1 MGRPETLRG
10 VCLAETDRSAAGQ
23 QRPIP
28 LSKWGW
34 RTVLQSNGRGDAGGR
49 GGCRRNVICGNTK
62 HLETSTVPGTHVWVM
77 QPLGMVRRRGKRC
90 HKREVAPKQQ
100 ELGREDTMQETQC
113 QGHLSSLGRP
123 PVTEQDPLLR
133 PSCWATATIQN
144 AKKAEKPCSE
154 MAHWSGGAR
163 HGTRRARCL
172 CFAKCQSPIL
182 NLYSRCAF
190 E

>member
-10 VCLAETDRSAAGQ
+10 VCLAGTDRSAAGQ

-34 RTVLQSNGRGDAGGR
+34 RTVLQSNGRGDAGV
-49 GGCRRNVICGNTK
+49 GG
-62 HLETSTVPGTHVWVM
+62 M
-77 QPLGMVRRRGKRC
+77 QEKRYMWEYKTLRDRHSARDPRVGHAATWDGERRGKNC
-90 HKREVAPKQQ
+90 YKGEVAPKQP

-113 QGHLSSLGRP
+113 QGHLSSRGRP